1 MCREGHTSLAT
12 AGVTI
17 ATIPAMSSLFQQS
30 LALHIHVAAGDPIC
44 DRLPQPT

>member
-17 ATIPAMSSLFQQS
+17 AAIPAMSSLFQQS
-30 LALHIHVAAGDPIC
+30 LARRALMLQQAIGFAIG
-44 DRLPQPT
+44 